1 MWSLRVVPLLIFA
14 TVSIAFSPSYIRFH
28 TPAASS
34 CIQHS
39 PSTAASS
46 PHLSA
51 VYKRR
56 GIAQARIPS
65 HLAASVPNNENNS
78 RIEEETK
85 GSPQQTETQE
95 KTKGSPQTQP
105 SEPFVGLPSYRR
117 ILFFVATTV
126 LIWISEPLLSLV
138 DSAAVG
144 RYAGKGVAAAS
155 SSTPNLSSVVQL
167 ASLGPATMLCD
178 SSIYLTFFIAMATTN
193 KLATSF
199 AKKDVEEQ
207 VTTVSHVMAI
217 SLVVGAFLSLIINFC
232 GEGLLSSILGPAGAT
247 VTLPTARGGEK
258 IVDLT
263 SQVLHA
269 ALGYARIR
277 CAVYPLAVMG
287 ITSQAALLCA
297 GDTKT
302 PVLAVLVASLTNIIG
317 DYLFV
322 AKCGFGVRGAALA
335 TSMASVMSNGIL
347 VSNLW
352 KTVKK
357 WKNNI
362 QSVDAPSAVSKLP
375 FISLPDRSAFLSLV
389 RLAGPMFFVLVGKV
403 LGYSAMTIKAGS
415 FGLISLACHNILMRI
430 FFFFATVGDGISHAA
445 QTFMPGLLYQK
456 SQAEKQGKLGDVG
469 DANNART
476 LLKRVLAMATT
487 AGAVNSVVS
496 WYIAN
501 NAGGAFTTDTSLVS
515 LMSNVSPFMG
525 LALFIHPIT
534 MALEGS
540 IIAGRN
546 LRKLLGTYVFSVLML
561 LTQLNFA
568 CNKFVGVWHA
578 ILLFQTIRIVQ
589 FGPLVWKRTAAKT
602 TTE

>member
-1 MWSLRVVPLLIFA
+1 MCGRFLRRCLITLLVSA
-14 TVSIAFSPSYIRFH
+14 TAVDAFSVPSRSKLHGQPVSFSSKWYSYSRTSSDAFARS
-28 TPAASS
+28 PSRLASS
-34 CIQHS
+34 SNNDAPQVENIKNHDKQSNEIQ
-39 PSTAASS
+39 SS
-46 PHLSA
+46 
-51 VYKRR
+51 
-56 GIAQARIPS
+56 
-65 HLAASVPNNENNS
+65 
-78 RIEEETK
+78 
-85 GSPQQTETQE
+85 
-95 KTKGSPQTQP
+95 
-105 SEPFVGLPSYRR
+105 PFVGLPSYRR

-144 RYAGKGVAAAS
+144 RYAGEHAISAPS
-155 SSTPNLSSVVQL
+155 SGPNLSSVVQL
-167 ASLGPATMLCD
+167 AALGPATMLCD

-207 VTTVSHVMAI
+207 ITTISHVMAI
-217 SLVVGAFLSLIINFC
+217 SLAVGAILCLIINIF
-232 GEGLLSSILGPAGAT
+232 GKGLLSSILGPAGAT
-247 VTLPTARGGEK
+247 VAVQTTRGGEK

-287 ITSQAALLCA
+287 LTSQAALLCA

-302 PVLAVLVASLTNIIG
+302 PVLAVLIASVTNIIG

-335 TSMASVMSNGIL
+335 TSLASVMSNGIL

-352 KTVKK
+352 KTVKG
-357 WKNNI
+357 WKKNL
-362 QSVDAPSAVSKLP
+362 QSPSAEAAQKQQKQTDASTVP
-375 FISLPDRSAFLSLV
+375 FISFPGRQAFLSLV

-403 LGYSAMTIKAGS
+403 MGYSAMTIRAGS

-430 FFFFATVGDGISHAA
+430 FFFFATLGDGLSHAA

-456 SQAEKQGKLGDVG
+456 SQIEKQGVNSNNDG
-469 DANNART
+469 DAKNART
-476 LLKRVLAMATT
+476 LLKRLLFISTI
-487 AGAVNSVVS
+487 AGLVDSFVS
-496 WYIAN
+496 KYIAN
-501 NAGGAFTTDTSLVS
+501 NAGSAFTTDASLVS

-546 LRKLLGTYVFSVLML
+546 LRKLLGTYVFSVLL
-561 LTQLNFA
+561 LMSQLNFA
-568 CNKFVGVWHA
+568 CKQFVGVWHA
-578 ILLFQTIRIVQ
+578 ILLFQAIRIVQ
-589 FGPLVWKRTAAKT
+589 FGPLVWKRTASKSSA
-602 TTE
+602 